1 MRKSSGHSLQFAA
14 TAWFPL
20 GTWNRA
26 IDSTNCGRNLALA
39 LYEPPDG
46 TCNTKHAPATYRLN
60 DMNTKFDLMEQL
72 KAISMDL
79 SRRFRR
85 NNRSFEIMV
94 RLLKELQDRLAA
106 RACLERQIW

>member
-1 MRKSSGHSLQFAA
+1 
-14 TAWFPL
+14 
-20 GTWNRA
+20 
-26 IDSTNCGRNLALA
+26 
-39 LYEPPDG
+39 
-46 TCNTKHAPATYRLN
+46 
-60 DMNTKFDLMEQL
+60 MNTKFDLMEQL